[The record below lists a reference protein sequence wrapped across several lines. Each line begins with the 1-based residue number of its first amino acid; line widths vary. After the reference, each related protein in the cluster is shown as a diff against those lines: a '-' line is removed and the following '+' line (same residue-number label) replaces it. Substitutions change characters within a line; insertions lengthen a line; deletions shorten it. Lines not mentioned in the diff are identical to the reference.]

1 MKFCSRER
9 KLVFHFELAEV
20 SSYRDRTSIVDTYT
34 LHTFILKLPVWLVQS
49 GYDRF
54 LTNDRLIDIIV
65 NRTEHHA

>member
-20 SSYRDRTSIVDTYT
+20 SSYPSSNYRDRTSIVDTYT

-54 LTNDRLIDIIV
+54 LTND
-65 NRTEHHA
+65 

>member
-20 SSYRDRTSIVDTYT
+20 SSYPTRVIEIVLASIVDTYT

-54 LTNDRLIDIIV
+54 LTNDLLI
-65 NRTEHHA
+65 

>member
-20 SSYRDRTSIVDTYT
+20 LSYPSSSYRDRTSIVDTYT
-34 LHTFILKLPVWLVQS
+34 LHTFILKLSVWLVQS

-54 LTNDRLIDIIV
+54 LTND
-65 NRTEHHA
+65 